1 MKKLLVLFSL
11 MVFFQSILITG
22 VSASEVVIRDDFGKH
37 FHGFTGTFAMYDPSQ
52 DMYTIYN
59 QEQAQKRLSP
69 CSTFKIFN
77 SLIGLET
84 GVLDSEDVYTLIK
97 WDGKEHDFPNWNR
110 DHTLASATQESV
122 VWYFQELAARIGQE
136 RMQDYLSKIGYGN
149 QDISGGL
156 TTFWLR
162 SSLKIS
168 ALEQVD
174 LLTKLYNS
182 QLPFSA
188 NARSTVLK
196 NITLS
201 DTNGVKLLGK
211 TGSGLQD
218 GKWILGWFVGYIEN
232 QGKLYVV
239 ATNIEGPDGA
249 FGGKAREITKAIAKD
264 LNLL

>member
-1 MKKLLVLFSL
+1 MKKVLILLVL
-11 MVFFQSILITG
+11 MVFLQVPLVAG
-22 VSASEVVIRDDFGKH
+22 VSASEIVVRDDLGTH
-37 FHGFTGTFAMYDPSQ
+37 FQGFTGTFVMYAPSK
-52 DMYTIYN
+52 DAYVIYN
-59 QEQAQKRLSP
+59 EQQSQKRLSP

-84 GVLDSEDVYTLIK
+84 VVLDHEDVYTLIK
-97 WDGKEHDFPNWNR
+97 WNGTKHDFPNWNH

-136 RMQDYLSKIGYGN
+136 RMQEYLGKIGYGN

-162 SSLKIS
+162 SSLQIS
-168 ALEQVD
+168 AIEQVN
-174 LLTKLYNS
+174 LLNKLYGG

-188 NARSTVLK
+188 DARSIVLK

-201 DTNGVKLLGK
+201 DANGVKLLGK

-232 QGKLYVV
+232 QGRLYVF
-239 ATNIEGPDGA
+239 ATNIEAQDGA

-264 LNLL
+264 LGLL